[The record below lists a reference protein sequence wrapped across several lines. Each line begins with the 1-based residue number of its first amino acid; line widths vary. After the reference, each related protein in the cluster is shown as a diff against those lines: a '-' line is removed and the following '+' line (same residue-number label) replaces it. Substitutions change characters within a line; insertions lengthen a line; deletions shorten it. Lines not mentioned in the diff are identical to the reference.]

1 MFSFHLLVTTG
12 YLVDTS
18 GYLVVTSGYLIATTC
33 YFWLLVVT
41 SCYFWFLVLVT
52 TRFTTFL
59 DHSLWKEACHF
70 LHDIKVSIFRCF
82 EISLQVVILMVV
94 QTSHPRKQM
103 IHYFHHLFKFHW
115 RCIWLRFSKTKL
127 CFANIRMFNMIHICL
142 FSQTQSLKAAL
153 LVILSE
159 EKTISWNSDEP
170 LVAWNYCSLASLLS
184 KLQAAHVGTVESA
197 FFLCQKFLSFK
208 KNILFHKMLLVSLRP
223 DFDTEFL
230 WS

>member
-1 MFSFHLLVTTG
+1 
-12 YLVDTS
+12 
-18 GYLVVTSGYLIATTC
+18 
-33 YFWLLVVT
+33 
-41 SCYFWFLVLVT
+41 
-52 TRFTTFL
+52 
-59 DHSLWKEACHF
+59 
-70 LHDIKVSIFRCF
+70 
-82 EISLQVVILMVV
+82 
-94 QTSHPRKQM
+94 
-103 IHYFHHLFKFHW
+103 
-115 RCIWLRFSKTKL
+115 
-127 CFANIRMFNMIHICL
+127 MFNMIHICL

-208 KNILFHKMLLVSLRP
+208 KTILFHKMLLVSLRP